1 MIVHKQLKVK
11 IEEVN
16 TNINFNV
23 TIFIFTCS
31 MRALKIGNLTKKTPR

>member
-23 TIFIFTCS
+23 TIFIFS
-31 MRALKIGNLTKKTPR
+31 MRALKIGNLTKTPR